1 MHVEERVW
9 DRATDTPDHVWPH
22 GEIGDEVAVHD
33 VYVEQVGASLED
45 RAAVGRHIG
54 EISGED

>member
-1 MHVEERVW
+1 
-9 DRATDTPDHVWPH
+9 
-22 GEIGDEVAVHD
+22 VAVHD